1 MNILEREMDEALGG
15 DRITPPPPTET
26 GKSWTPRDE
35 EVYLGVPPNI
45 RGGLVRYVDNGLATG
60 SFLTAVLTNNLL
72 KTFTTADRTSLE
84 AIDTIIMF
92 VANTVPHVCRGTK
105 NDFTC
110 WIMMSDRERKRQLFG
125 ARNWTIFK
133 EWHDEQE
140 SK

>member
-26 GKSWTPRDE
+26 KKSWTPVDE

-72 KTFTTADRTSLE
+72 KAFATADSTSRE
-84 AIDTIIMF
+84 AIATIVMF
-92 VANTVPHVCRGTK
+92 VEHTVPHVCRGTK
-105 NDFTC
+105 NDFTS
-110 WIMMSDRERKRQLFG
+110 WIMMSDNDRKRQLFG

-133 EWHDEQE
+133 EWYDEQE